1 MNSEGGG
8 FRAGDTVR
16 VAPANQDDC
25 EAVRLAGTI
34 MKVRAHDTRL
44 GQVVLVDNSYK
55 QVRLR
60 ACDVERVKDGFMEN
74 GHV

>member
-1 MNSEGGG
+1 MYSP
-8 FRAGDTVR
+8 GDTVR
-16 VAPANQDDC
+16 VSPMDQDDC
-25 EAVRLAGTI
+25 EAVRLAGAI

-60 ACDVERVKDGFMEN
+60 ACDVERVKDGFSE
-74 GHV
+74 H